1 MNNVLD
7 LIDQAAFLAERA
19 TRSTNVLQCCWLYR
33 EGVDLDGLRR
43 FHHHLQRGRL
53 ARRIERSPLPF
64 GRHRWVSAPAS
75 TQLEIVESRYSRSQF
90 DAWLDEQADL
100 PLDVERGPGWHLAV
114 LPFTDG
120 GAGVSFVTTHCL
132 TDGVG
137 FCAALA
143 DAADGRDDP
152 INWPAARSRRR
163 WRALGRDTRQT
174 ARDLPEV
181 GRALRA
187 AARLARDTRGTGR
200 TAAPA
205 PARFARPDGRVAL
218 ATATL
223 FVDGAWWDARARAL
237 GGTSN
242 ALLAAVTARL
252 ARQTGRVTTEGVATV
267 AIPVNERVVG
277 DTRANAITAVD
288 IEVDSTAVT
297 TDLTA
302 VRAAVKNALIHRGS
316 APDERSGL
324 LPLTPW
330 LPRWAVRRMVGVAL
344 GGATTSGS
352 SNLGPIDPAVN
363 RPDGND
369 ADCMAMRSLYPRATR
384 ATMRPTGGLLGVVSG
399 RVDNRI
405 FLSALSHRPAGRNSN
420 PQLQKDFSEVLREFG
435 ILATAGWPTAE
446 HNAHNR
452 AECG

>member
-7 LIDQAAFLAERA
+7 LIDQAAFLAEQA
-19 TRSTNVLQCCWLYR
+19 TRSPNVLQCSWLYR
-33 EGVDLDGLRR
+33 DGVDLDGLRR

-64 GRHRWVSAPAS
+64 GRHRWVSGPV
-75 TQLEIVESRYSRSQF
+75 QPELEIVESRYSRGQF
-90 DAWLDEQADL
+90 ALWLDEQANL
-100 PLDVERGPGWHLAV
+100 ALDAERGPGWHLAV

-120 GAGVSFVTTHCL
+120 GAGVSIVTTHCL

-163 WRALGRDTRQT
+163 WRALGQDARQT

-187 AARLARDTRGTGR
+187 AAHLARGTHGTGQ
-200 TAAPA
+200 AVAPV
-205 PARFARPDGRVAL
+205 PARFARPDERVEL

-252 ARQTGRVTTEGVATV
+252 ARRTERVTTEGFATV

-302 VRAAVKNALIHRGS
+302 VRAAIKNALIHRGS
-316 APDERSGL
+316 VRDQRSVL

-363 RPDGND
+363 RPDGSD
-369 ADCMAMRSLYPRATR
+369 ADCVAMRSLYPRATR

-399 RVDNRI
+399 RIHNRI

-420 PQLQKDFSEVLREFG
+420 IQLQKDLSDVLREFG
-435 ILATAGWPTAE
+435 SCAAAGWSTAE